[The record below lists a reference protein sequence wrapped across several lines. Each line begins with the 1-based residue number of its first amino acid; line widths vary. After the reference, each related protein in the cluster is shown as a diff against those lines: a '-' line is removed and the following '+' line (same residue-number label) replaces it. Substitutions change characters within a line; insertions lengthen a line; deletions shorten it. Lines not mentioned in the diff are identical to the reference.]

1 MKRIQV
7 LLVVAILVTGLR
19 VAYIFYARHEEQ
31 AQSIRPAAPPPLKAD
46 DYVIPRKLY
55 PYDLKSAKQLT
66 RQPVWVKVGYSI
78 TYFPYDKAAHHVN
91 FAHAAGLLLPIE
103 RLNIDD
109 VITAAAPTDPGEKQ
123 AMAVFSSEGKR
134 YAFSIGVLKQ
144 NEYHFSSDEMLFIQD
159 PHELYKHWPPAV
171 WSAIDNHQLK
181 PGMNELQANF
191 AVGMG
196 IPEPGGDDENKTVH
210 YPNGAKPLSVTYR
223 QGKIAE
229 IKPGVAS

>member
-1 MKRIQV
+1 MKRVQV
-7 LLVVAILVTGLR
+7 LLLLAILVTGLR

-31 AQSIRPAAPPPLKAD
+31 VQSIRKAVPPPLKAD
-46 DYVIPRKLY
+46 YYVTPRKLY

-66 RQPVWVKVGYSI
+66 QQPVWVKVGYSI
-78 TYFPYDKAAHHVN
+78 TYFPYDKSTHQVN
-91 FAHAAGLLLPIE
+91 FAHASGLLLPIE
-103 RLNIDD
+103 RLHLED
-109 VITAAAPTDPGEKQ
+109 VITAVAPTDPGGQQ
-123 AMAVFSSEGKR
+123 AMAVFSNEGKT
-134 YAFSIGVLKQ
+134 YVFSIGVLKD

-171 WSAIDNHQLK
+171 WSAIDNHQLT

-196 IPEPGGDDENKTVH
+196 IPEPGGDDDNKTVN

-223 QGKIAE
+223 EGKITE
-229 IKPGVAS
+229 IKPGAAS

>member
-7 LLVVAILVTGLR
+7 LLSLAILVTGLR

-31 AQSIRPAAPPPLKAD
+31 AQSIRKAAPPTLKAD
-46 DYVIPRKLY
+46 EYVTPRKLY

-66 RQPVWVKVGYSI
+66 QQPVWVKVGYSI
-78 TYFPYDKAAHHVN
+78 TYFPYDQTTHHVN
-91 FAHAAGLLLPIE
+91 FAHAGGLLLPIE
-103 RLNIDD
+103 RLDIAD
-109 VITAAAPTDPGEKQ
+109 VITEVAPTDPGEKQ
-123 AMAVFSSEGKR
+123 AMAVFSSQGKT
-134 YAFSIGVLKQ
+134 YVFSIGVLKDNQ
-144 NEYHFSSDEMLFIQD
+144 YHFSSDEMLFIQD
-159 PHELYKHWPPAV
+159 PHELYKHWPPEV

-196 IPEPGGDDENKTVH
+196 IPETGGDDENKTVN
-210 YPNGAKPLSVTYR
+210 YPNGAQPLSVTYR
-223 QGKIAE
+223 QGKITE

>member
-1 MKRIQV
+1 MKRVQV
-7 LLVVAILVTGLR
+7 LLLLAILVTGLR

-31 AQSIRPAAPPPLKAD
+31 AQSIRKAVPPPLKAD
-46 DYVIPRKLY
+46 YYVTPRKLY

-66 RQPVWVKVGYSI
+66 QQAVWVKVGYSI
-78 TYFPYDKAAHHVN
+78 TYFPYDKATRHVN

-103 RLNIDD
+103 RLHIED
-109 VITAAAPTDPGEKQ
+109 VITAVVPTDPGEKQ
-123 AMAVFSSEGKR
+123 TMAVFSNGGKT
-134 YAFSIGVLKQ
+134 YVFAIGVLKD

-159 PHELYKHWPPAV
+159 PHELYKHWPPDV

-196 IPEPGGDDENKTVH
+196 IPEPGGDDDNKTVN

-223 QGKIAE
+223 EGKITE